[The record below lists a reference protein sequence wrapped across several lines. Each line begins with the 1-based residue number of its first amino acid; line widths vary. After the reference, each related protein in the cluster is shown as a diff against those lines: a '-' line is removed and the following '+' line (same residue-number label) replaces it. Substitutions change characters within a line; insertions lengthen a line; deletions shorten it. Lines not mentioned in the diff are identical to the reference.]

1 MYNPYNDANYKCR
14 VYDVAYVADILRN
27 PDNGAGATLKEDQL
41 ATRGNADYGNY
52 TPSLI
57 QGVSTM
63 EPQVVAIRYYDL
75 KGAQLRS
82 PQKGLNIISYQMSD
96 GTTVTNKIMT

>member
-1 MYNPYNDANYKCR
+1 
-14 VYDVAYVADILRN
+14 
-27 PDNGAGATLKEDQL
+27 
-41 ATRGNADYGNY
+41 
-52 TPSLI
+52 
-57 QGVSTM
+57 M

-96 GTTVTNKIMT
+96 GTTVTNKIMK